1 MADRKNTEIWTQIKN
16 GNLGRLIAG
25 PCAVESYGQL
35 EKTAVFLKKKGV
47 QILRAGAYKPG
58 HLRRVFKGLAEKEL
72 K

>member
-35 EKTAVFLKKKGV
+35 EKTAVFSKKRK
-47 QILRAGAYKPG
+47 
-58 HLRRVFKGLAEKEL
+58 VFKY
-72 K
+72 